1 MLEGKYLI
9 QSPLSAAQDL
19 LCVVDGP
26 EQRED
31 GHVPEGNLHGN
42 EVSHVV
48 FHGPLRLHAKNS
60 RRGNGQYT
68 SKANI
73 LF

>member
-1 MLEGKYLI
+1 M
-9 QSPLSAAQDL
+9 
-19 LCVVDGP
+19 VDGP